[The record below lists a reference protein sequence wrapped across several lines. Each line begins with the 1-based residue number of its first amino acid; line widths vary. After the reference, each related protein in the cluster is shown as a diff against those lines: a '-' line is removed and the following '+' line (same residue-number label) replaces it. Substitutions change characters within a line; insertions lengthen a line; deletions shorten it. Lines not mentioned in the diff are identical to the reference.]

1 MPVQEQVRFQGKGSR
16 DLGVLESIM
25 PMHDL
30 RQRTSSNQDKTQ
42 SKLGNQMMISF
53 DVVRPHLGM

>member
-16 DLGVLESIM
+16 DLGVLESIKLR
-25 PMHDL
+25 HDL
-30 RQRTSSNQDKTQ
+30 RLRTSSNQDKPR

-53 DVVRPHLGM
+53 DVVRPHLRM